1 MKFTLCTDDK
11 VFPYMLIDDFYNTQE
26 QKLIWEELDSYKDDF
41 KEDNKSGGYGV
52 AFDVKNNRRA
62 ARLKRIYL
70 DDIYIAHREDSHILT
85 LYRKIFSE
93 EVLEAYRKTTP
104 SWRTFEITNQDCS
117 VISYYEN
124 LDKYSEHFDKFMHTV
139 LIWFYRE
146 PKKFDGG
153 DLKFNQSNQTIECR
167 HNRMI
172 IFPSYYVHEVNIVRM
187 KEEYQHQGLGRF
199 CMAHFFTKG

>member
-1 MKFTLCTDDK
+1 
-11 VFPYMLIDDFYNTQE
+11 MLIDDFYNTQE

-70 DDIYIAHREDSHILT
+70 DDRYIAHREDSNILT

-146 PKKFDGG
+146 PKRFDGG

>member
-11 VFPYMLIDDFYNTQE
+11 VFPYMLIDDFYETQE
-26 QKLIWEELDSYKDDF
+26 QNLIWEELDSYKNDF

-52 AFDVKNNRRA
+52 AYDVKNDRRA

-70 DDIYIAHREDSHILT
+70 DDIYIAHREDSNILT
-85 LYRKIFSE
+85 LYRKILSE

-172 IFPSYYVHEVNIVRM
+172 MFPSYYVHEAKIVNM

>member
-11 VFPYMLIDDFYNTQE
+11 VFPYMLIDDFYDTQE
-26 QKLIWEELDSYKDDF
+26 QKLIWEELDSYKNDF

-52 AFDVKNNRRA
+52 AHDKNNNSVA
-62 ARLKRIYL
+62 QLKRIYL
-70 DDIYIAHREDSHILT
+70 DDIYLINREASNILT
-85 LYRKIFSE
+85 SYKKILSE
-93 EVLEAYRKTTP
+93 KVLEAYKKTTP

-124 LDKYSEHFDKFMHTV
+124 SDKYGEHFDQFMHTV

-146 PKKFDGG
+146 PKRFDGG
-153 DLKFNQSNQTIECR
+153 DLIFNQSNQIVECR

-172 IFPSYYVHEVNIVRM
+172 MFPSYYLHEVKTVKM
-187 KEEYQHQGLGRF
+187 KEEYKNKGLGRF

>member
-1 MKFTLCTDDK
+1 MKFTLCKEDK
-11 VFPYMLIDDFYNTQE
+11 VFPYMMIDDFYDIKE
-26 QKLIWEELDSYKDDF
+26 QNLIWKELDSYKDDF
-41 KEDNKSGGYGV
+41 KIDYKTGGYGV
-52 AFDVKNNRRA
+52 ACDKNNKPVA
-62 ARLKRIYL
+62 QLKRFYL
-70 DDIYIAHREDSHILT
+70 DDIYISHREDSNILT
-85 LYRKIFSE
+85 LYKKILSE

-146 PKKFDGG
+146 PKRFDGG
-153 DLKFNQSNQTIECR
+153 DFIFNQSNQTVECR

-172 IFPSYYVHEVNIVRM
+172 MFPSYYLHEAKTVNM

>member
-1 MKFTLCTDDK
+1 
-11 VFPYMLIDDFYNTQE
+11 MLIDDFYDTQE
-26 QKLIWEELDSYKDDF
+26 QKLIWEELDSYKNDF

-52 AFDVKNNRRA
+52 AYDVKNDRRA

-70 DDIYIAHREDSHILT
+70 DDRYIVHREDSNILT
-85 LYRKIFSE
+85 LYRKILSE

-146 PKKFDGG
+146 PKRFDGG
-153 DLKFNQSNQTIECR
+153 DLIFNQSNQIVECR

-172 IFPSYYVHEVNIVRM
+172 MFPSYYLHEAKTVNM